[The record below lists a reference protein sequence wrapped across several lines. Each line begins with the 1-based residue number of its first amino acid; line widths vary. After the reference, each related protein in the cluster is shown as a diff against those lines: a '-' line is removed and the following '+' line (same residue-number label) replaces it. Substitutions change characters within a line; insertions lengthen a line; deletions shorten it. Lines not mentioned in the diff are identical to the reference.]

1 MGSTS
6 IAASNLLTHRL
17 GKSLKPPPPFINSP
31 CLHKPLCRPT
41 LPFQQTK
48 LHVSS
53 GHSQS
58 LSFSVPTSKVSHLD
72 NSFSP
77 QKFFSTFLSEKIVVF
92 LIGSFIFMGFCKNRA
107 AIALPAQTSS
117 FSANMEEMRDTQKR
131 ESQEEKMYEELLEK
145 DPRNVEAL
153 KVVLYGKMRRG
164 KTKEAVK
171 YVERLIDQEPDEV
184 EWRLLMALC
193 YETMGQLSKA
203 KRLFEEILEK
213 RPLLLRALHGLALV
227 MHKNHEGP
235 AVLEMLNKALDTA
248 QREKRVT
255 EERNIKI
262 LIAQMH
268 VVKGELDEALKKFQ
282 DLVNENPRDFRPYLC
297 QGIIYSLLDKQKE
310 AAEQFETYR
319 AVVPKE
325 FPQRGFLDDVVLA
338 AKTQSR
344 EQFQK
349 EFNAEFLNNYEL
361 NPLEHGHGSSTS
373 TPETHTGF
381 STNSSVRSLSNRFNS
396 ISPPPSVSGSPASEN
411 RSPRTN
417 YFPVGGF

>member
-213 RPLLLRALHGLALV
+213 RPLLLRALHG
-227 MHKNHEGP
+227 
-235 AVLEMLNKALDTA
+235 
-248 QREKRVT
+248 
-255 EERNIKI
+255 
-262 LIAQMH
+262 
-268 VVKGELDEALKKFQ
+268 ELDEALKKFQ